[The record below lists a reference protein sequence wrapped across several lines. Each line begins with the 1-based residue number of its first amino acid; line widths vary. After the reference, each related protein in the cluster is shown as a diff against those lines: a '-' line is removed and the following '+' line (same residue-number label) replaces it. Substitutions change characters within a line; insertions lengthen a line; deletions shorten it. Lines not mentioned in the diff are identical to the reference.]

1 MCRRTSA
8 FTCDCG
14 TMADPAT
21 TPQGIYRAQVAAG
34 ILVDDP
40 AQADAVRHL
49 QRLYEDLIAAPR
61 TRRGIRAWLQRGRP
75 LKPVTGLYLW
85 GGVGRGKT
93 CLVDDFYDCLPFP
106 EKRRTHF
113 HRFMNSTHHRL
124 KELRDRIDPLS
135 IVAAQMASQTRVL
148 CFDEFVVNDIA
159 DAMILAGL
167 LRHLFENGVT
177 LVATSNTAPDDLYLE
192 GLQRDRFLPAI
203 ELLKM
208 HTRILPID
216 GETDYR
222 LQFLDRAEIY
232 FCPLDNE
239 ARTGLAHNFRNIA
252 GGPGHTGAHLEIDGR
267 EIPTVRLANGIA
279 WLTFDVLCGSPRA
292 PSDYLEIA
300 RCYHSLL
307 LSDVPQMDDERDDE
321 ARRLINLVDVMYDRN
336 VKLIM
341 SAATA
346 PEHLYVGT
354 RLAQDFRRTRSRL
367 AEMQSREYLARKHL
381 P

>member
-1 MCRRTSA
+1 
-8 FTCDCG
+8 
-14 TMADPAT
+14 MADPAT

-267 EIPTVRLANGIA
+267 VIPTVRLANGIA